1 LIRSWR
7 SNERQGVAHLFVF
20 SEPLTGWREIRV
32 TERRTRIEWAAAM
45 RDLSDRHYPTAE
57 RITVVLDNLNTHGSA
72 SFYEAFAPA
81 EARRLAERF
90 AFHYT
95 PKYDS

>member
-1 LIRSWR
+1 
-7 SNERQGVAHLFVF
+7 
-20 SEPLTGWREIRV
+20 
-32 TERRTRIEWAAAM
+32 M

-57 RITVVLDNLNTHGSA
+57 RITVVLDNRNTHGST